1 MLGGRFQPVQD
12 AGSASERRL
21 AMTLRFWR
29 RVRLAPG
36 LRLNLSKSGASV
48 SVGRRGAWLT
58 SGPRG
63 QRVTV
68 GATGMGLF
76 WTEFHPWT
84 NHGRI
89 SQSSGSQGGMMRRPV
104 YALAAALG
112 SLPVRLRAVIVIA
125 FIIPLGAL
133 GLLIGVG
140 ELLAAL
146 RIG

>member
-1 MLGGRFQPVQD
+1 
-12 AGSASERRL
+12 
-21 AMTLRFWR
+21 MTLRFWR

-68 GATGMGLF
+68 GATGTGLF
-76 WTEFHPWT
+76 WTEFHQST

-89 SQSSGSQGGMMRRPV
+89 SPSSGSQGGMMRRPV
-104 YALAAALG
+104 YALAGALG
-112 SLPVRLRAVIVIA
+112 SLPVWLRAVIVVA

-146 RIG
+146 

>member
-1 MLGGRFQPVQD
+1 
-12 AGSASERRL
+12 
-21 AMTLRFWR
+21 MTLRFWR

-68 GATGMGLF
+68 GATGTGLF

-89 SQSSGSQGGMMRRPV
+89 SQSSGGQGGMMRRPV

-112 SLPVRLRAVIVIA
+112 SLPVWLRAVIVIA

-146 RIG
+146 